1 MKAKQL
7 IWMVLAL
14 LIQTAIAKAQVKD
27 SIVYQNHTYEVVREG
42 NLTYLKYNYR
52 TMERLE
58 TIDRKRQTYENVSF
72 SFHPKKFYDS
82 LFRSVFSEERE
93 KQLAGKILSCHIVF
107 DPVQNEIMHIQFIMP
122 GMKEGDAFPLKLSEL
137 DTLERKFRETPDLF
151 DYESFGKKRDGGER
165 LRIPYSFGISDE

>member
-1 MKAKQL
+1 MKTKQL

-14 LIQTAIAKAQVKD
+14 LTQTTIAKAQVKD
-27 SIVYQNHTYEVVREG
+27 TFVYRNHTYEVVREG

-58 TIDRKRQTYENVSF
+58 TIDRKGQTYENVSF

-93 KQLAGKILSCHIVF
+93 KQLAGKRLGCDIIF
-107 DPVQNEIMHIQFIMP
+107 DPVQNKIMHIRFLIS

-137 DTLERKFRETPDLF
+137 DALERKFRETADFF
-151 DYESFGKKRDGGER
+151 DYESFGKIRDGGET
-165 LRIPYSFGISDE
+165 IWVPYRFGIFDE